1 MEVDI
6 RVKEVSIEPIEQFS
20 AALGDISISQLL
32 AHHGAILRLHQAI
45 IIGVSGSGF
54 SETDQQL
61 IQQLGNY
68 AIHKFRAI
76 IGMKTPDNERKLS

>member
-32 AHHGAILRLHQAI
+32 ARHGAILRLHQSI
-45 IIGVSGSGF
+45 IVTMPG
-54 SETDQQL
+54 
-61 IQQLGNY
+61 
-68 AIHKFRAI
+68 
-76 IGMKTPDNERKLS
+76 P